1 MTNFPRHTAETAPE
15 AAKERLIASE
25 KAYGFLP
32 GLYQVM
38 ADAPQLLE
46 TYQRTHE
53 AFVSTSFDNTE
64 LTVVWQSINVEH
76 ECHYCVPAHT
86 GIAHSMGVA
95 QDVIDALRD
104 ETPLADPKLE
114 ALRTFTLAL
123 TRGRGNATPEEFEAF
138 SAAGYGSQQVLEII
152 LGLSQKVLSNYTNH
166 VAQTAVD
173 PAFQQFAWSRT
184 EKAA

>member
-1 MTNFPRHTAETAPE
+1 MTEFPRHTAETAPD
-15 AAKERLIASE
+15 AAKDRLIASE

-53 AFVSTSFDNTE
+53 AFVSTSFNNAE

-76 ECHYCVPAHT
+76 DCHYCVPAHT
-86 GIAHSMGVA
+86 AIAHSMNVDA
-95 QDVIDALRD
+95 DVIEALRN
-104 ETPLADPKLE
+104 ETPLSDARLE
-114 ALRTFTLAL
+114 ALRTFTLQMV
-123 TRGRGNATPEEFEAF
+123 RGRGHVSRAELDAF
-138 SAAGYGSQQVLEII
+138 YAAGYGSRQVLEII
-152 LGLSQKVLSNYTNH
+152 LGISQKVLSNYTNH

-173 PAFQQFAWSRT
+173 PAFSPFAWT
-184 EKAA
+184 KVGEAA

>member
-1 MTNFPRHTAETAPE
+1 MTTFPRHSAETAPD
-15 AAKERLIASE
+15 AAKDRLIASE
-25 KAYGFLP
+25 KTYGFLP

-53 AFVSTSFDNTE
+53 AFVSTSFDDAE

-86 GIAHSMGVA
+86 GIAHSMNIDQG
-95 QDVIDALRD
+95 VIDALRD

-123 TRGRGNATPEEFEAF
+123 VRGRGNVAAVDYDAF
-138 SAAGYGSQQVLEII
+138 YAAGYGPQQVLEII
-152 LGLSQKVLSNYTNH
+152 LGLSQKILSNYTNH

-173 PAFQQFAWSRT
+173 PAFQQFAWSRAD
-184 EKAA
+184 KAA

>member
-53 AFVSTSFDNTE
+53 AFMSTSFNNTE
-64 LTVVWQSINVEH
+64 LTVVWQTINVEH

-86 GIAHSMGVA
+86 GIAHSMGIA

-123 TRGRGNATPEEFEAF
+123 TRGRGNATPAEFEAF
-138 SAAGYGSQQVLEII
+138 YAEGYGSQQVLEII

-173 PAFQQFAWSRT
+173 PAFQQFSWSRT
-184 EKAA
+184 DKAA

>member
-1 MTNFPRHTAETAPE
+1 MPTFPHHTAETAPE
-15 AAKERLIASE
+15 AAKENLIASE

-38 ADAPQLLE
+38 ADAPQLLD
-46 TYQRTHE
+46 TYLRTHE

-76 ECHYCVPAHT
+76 DCHYCVPAHT
-86 GIAHSMGVA
+86 GIAHSMNIDQG
-95 QDVIDALRD
+95 VIDALRD
-104 ETPLADPKLE
+104 ETPLVDPKLE

-123 TRGRGNATPEEFEAF
+123 VRGRGYVAQADYDAF
-138 SAAGYGSQQVLEII
+138 YAAGYGTQQVLEII
-152 LGLSQKVLSNYTNH
+152 LGLSQKILSNYTNH

-173 PAFQQFAWSRT
+173 PAFQQFVWSKT
-184 EKAA
+184 DKAA

>member
-1 MTNFPRHTAETAPE
+1 MTEFPKHTAETAPA
-15 AAKERLIASE
+15 AAKDRLVASE

-53 AFVSTSFDNTE
+53 AFVTTSFNNTE

-86 GIAHSMGVA
+86 AIAQSMNVDA
-95 QDVIDALRD
+95 DVIEALRN
-104 ETPLADPKLE
+104 ETPLGDTRLE
-114 ALRTFTLAL
+114 ALRKFTLQMV
-123 TRGRGNATPEEFEAF
+123 RKRGNVSRADLEAF
-138 SAAGYGSQQVLEII
+138 FSAGYGSRQVLEII
-152 LGLSQKVLSNYTNH
+152 LGISQKVLSNYTNH
-166 VAQTAVD
+166 VAQTEVD
-173 PAFQQFAWSRT
+173 PAFSPFAWTRIG
-184 EKAA
+184 EAA